1 MDTGYVKL
9 AAASPRVMVADP
21 DKNAD
26 AVIKDFWDAVDEG
39 AQVVAFPELFLSAY
53 TCGDLFEMDALIF
66 GCEEALKKIL
76 AATKGCEAVLI
87 LGMPVRS
94 GDRLYNCAVLL
105 QNGRILGAVPKMY
118 LPDRKEFGEKRWFAS
133 GMEADEETVFL
144 CGEEIPFGSLLFDLG
159 RNIRLGVEICE
170 DLFVPV
176 SPGAILALSGANIIV
191 NIAAC
196 SSSVTKDDYIS
207 DLLKTQSARCQC
219 AYLFSS
225 AGVGESTTDLVF
237 AGDLAIYEGGTL
249 VSKGER
255 FLQEGSMIFGS
266 VDIQKLLADRR
277 RNDTF
282 RDNASLFSGGVRKV
296 MAEPLSPLK
305 NEYFDRFID
314 PAPFIPEDKAEL
326 SRRCREIF
334 SIQSAGLAKRMS
346 HIGLK
351 KAVVGVSGGL
361 DSTLALLVIAET
373 MKLLELPGENIICI
387 TMPGFGTTDHTYYNA
402 VELARSLG
410 AELRE
415 IDIKAAC
422 LQHMEDIGHDSN
434 IHDITYENTQARE
447 RTQILMDIANKD
459 NAILVGTGDL
469 SELAMGWCTYNGDH
483 MSMYGVNG
491 GVPKTL
497 MRHMVAEVAANSDER
512 TAAVLRRVL
521 DTPVSPELLPPD
533 ENGNIAQKTEDTI
546 GPYELHDFFLYHLIR
561 FGFTKEKLQF
571 LAEQAFFE
579 KYPPTVIAK
588 WLDSFLR
595 RFFNSQFKRS
605 CLPDG
610 PKVGSVGL
618 SPRGDWKMPSD
629 AGKNAFL

>member
-1 MDTGYVKL
+1 
-9 AAASPRVMVADP
+9 
-21 DKNAD
+21 
-26 AVIKDFWDAVDEG
+26 
-39 AQVVAFPELFLSAY
+39 
-53 TCGDLFEMDALIF
+53 LIF

-87 LGMPVRS
+87 LGLPVRNE
-94 GDRLYNCAVLL
+94 DRLYNCAVIL

-133 GMEADEETVFL
+133 GMEAESDAVIL
-144 CGEEIPFGSLLFDLG
+144 CGEDVPFGSLLFDLG

-176 SPGAILALSGANIIV
+176 SPGAILSLNGANIIV

-196 SSSVTKDDYIS
+196 SSTVTKSDYIN
-207 DLLKTQSARCQC
+207 DLVKIQSAKCGC

-237 AGDLAIYEGGTL
+237 AGDLLIYEGGTL
-249 VSKGER
+249 VAEGER
-255 FLQEGSMIFGS
+255 FSQEGSMIFGS
-266 VDIQKLLADRR
+266 VDLQKLMADRR

-282 RDNASLFSGGVRKV
+282 RDNAVLFSGGVRRIA
-296 MAEPLSPLK
+296 AEPLSPL
-305 NEYFDRFID
+305 NCEYFDRFID
-314 PAPFIPEDKAEL
+314 PSPFIPEDKASL

-361 DSTLALLVIAET
+361 DSTLALLVMAET
-373 MKLLELPGENIICI
+373 MKLLNLPGENIICI

-422 LQHMEDIGHDSN
+422 LQHMEDIGHDSSV
-434 IHDITYENTQARE
+434 HDVTYENSQARE

-469 SELAMGWCTYNGDH
+469 SELSMGWCTYNGDH

-497 MRHMVAEVAANSDER
+497 MRHMVAEVAAHSDER
-512 TAAVLRRVL
+512 TAAVLQRVL

-546 GPYELHDFFLYHLIR
+546 GPYELHDFFLYYLIR
-561 FGFTKEKLQF
+561 FGFTKEKIQF
-571 LAEQAFFE
+571 LAEQAFFGR
-579 KYPPTVIAK
+579 YTPAVIDK
-588 WLDSFLR
+588 WLQSFLK

-629 AGKNAFL
+629 AGRDAFLSISSK